1 MTSKLLLFFLI
12 FLTFGT
18 LNAQSL
24 ISKPT
29 YLKFEMDSLTKSK
42 ILTSLDTLFLQ
53 IKRGKIEES
62 LINNDNFELSINT
75 VKSFSTLKKRRQ
87 SRLLQKAINKHLP
100 HFN

>member
-12 FLTFGT
+12 FLTLGK

-53 IKRGKIEES
+53 IKRLKIEES
-62 LINNDNFELSINT
+62 LINNDNFELI
-75 VKSFSTLKKRRQ
+75 LL
-87 SRLLQKAINKHLP
+87 RLNRFQL
-100 HFN
+100 

>member
-53 IKRGKIEES
+53 IKRLKIEES
-62 LINNDNFELSINT
+62 LINNDNFELI
-75 VKSFSTLKKRRQ
+75 LL
-87 SRLLQKAINKHLP
+87 RLNRFQL
-100 HFN
+100 

>member
-12 FLTFGT
+12 FLTLGK
-18 LNAQSL
+18 LNVQSL

-53 IKRGKIEES
+53 IKRLKIEES
-62 LINNDNFELSINT
+62 LINNDNFELI
-75 VKSFSTLKKRRQ
+75 LL
-87 SRLLQKAINKHLP
+87 RLNRFQL
-100 HFN
+100 

>member
-12 FLTFGT
+12 FLTLGK

-53 IKRGKIEES
+53 IKRLKIEES
-62 LINNDNFELSINT
+62 LINNDNFELILT
-75 VKSFSTLKKRRQ
+75 
-87 SRLLQKAINKHLP
+87 RLNRFQL
-100 HFN
+100 

>member
-12 FLTFGT
+12 FLTLGK

-42 ILTSLDTLFLQ
+42 ILTSLDTLFFQ
-53 IKRGKIEES
+53 IKRLKIEES
-62 LINNDNFELSINT
+62 LINNDNFELI
-75 VKSFSTLKKRRQ
+75 LL
-87 SRLLQKAINKHLP
+87 RLNRFQL
-100 HFN
+100 